1 MNDKLVKILSL
12 LGEKLRRI
20 EGEAGEVRAT
30 LSSLMDALQ
39 KPKQPPAG
47 VGEGVDVAG
56 P

>member
-1 MNDKLVKILSL
+1 MNDKLVKVLSL
-12 LGEKLRRI
+12 LSEKATRI
-20 EGEAGEVRAT
+20 EREAGELRAS
-30 LSSLMDALQ
+30 LSSLMEALQ